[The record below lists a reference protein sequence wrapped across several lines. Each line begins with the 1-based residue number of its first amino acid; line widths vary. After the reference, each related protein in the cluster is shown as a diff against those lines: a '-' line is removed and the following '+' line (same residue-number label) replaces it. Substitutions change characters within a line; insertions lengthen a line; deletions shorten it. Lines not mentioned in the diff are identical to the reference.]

1 MRESMFNQL
10 ASAPMPEEFRQTWA
24 KFAKGAC
31 QIAQKAELLETRLN
45 NTTAAENARKTRQRQ
60 ANKVLKTGGILYA
73 KDAGRIVR
81 DRLELEEKREKER
94 EEAWEKEYKLALQ
107 KSYKQTKKWRSTE
120 IDKRNRNNKRWIS
133 VMKELLKYTPM
144 CVE

>member
-10 ASAPMPEEFRQTWA
+10 ASARMPEEFCQTWA

-45 NTTAAENARKTRQRQ
+45 NTNAAKNARKARQRQ

-73 KDAGRIVR
+73 KDARRMVR
-81 DRLELEEKREKER
+81 DWLELEAKSVIGSTQLTT
-94 EEAWEKEYKLALQ
+94 KLLG
-107 KSYKQTKKWRSTE
+107 
-120 IDKRNRNNKRWIS
+120 
-133 VMKELLKYTPM
+133 
-144 CVE
+144 